1 MVSSI
6 YLTYIPFT
14 PIIILFFLIN
24 IQKVQVHIHRL
35 KTHTDQTCAMW
46 LTALM
51 EKWHT
56 RSSTPR
62 RLSSNKEGRVTGTMF
77 DPLSTASLPRKP
89 CKLLSKVQQQQQNC
103 RRSVSYAWIAQLSS
117 SGSDRLDDRR
127 SETGLLHLPEQGGSN
142 KIVSMSIRKL
152 IQFDFN

>member
-1 MVSSI
+1 MISSI

-14 PIIILFFLIN
+14 PLIILFCWIN
-24 IQKVQVHIHRL
+24 IQDVQVHIHRL

-77 DPLSTASLPRKP
+77 DPLSTVSLPWKP
-89 CKLLSKVQQQQQNC
+89 CKLLSKVQQLQQNC

-117 SGSDRLDDRR
+117 SGR
-127 SETGLLHLPEQGGSN
+127 SETGLLHLPGQGGRN

>member
-1 MVSSI
+1 MIFSI

-14 PIIILFFLIN
+14 PIIILFCRTN
-24 IQKVQVHIHRL
+24 IQEVQVRIHRSN
-35 KTHTDQTCAMW
+35 THMDQTCAMW

-77 DPLSTASLPRKP
+77 DPLSTVSLPRKP

-103 RRSVSYAWIAQLSS
+103 RYA
-117 SGSDRLDDRR
+117 
-127 SETGLLHLPEQGGSN
+127 
-142 KIVSMSIRKL
+142 
-152 IQFDFN
+152 